1 MDHGEQKT
9 FQVEFEPSGRRIPVS
24 EGTSLLSAAQKAG
37 IDLLA
42 VCGGIGICGSCRV
55 RHILGQL
62 SPLRESEREVISEK
76 ELADGFRLA
85 CQALPLSDVKIE
97 IPAGSLPTGQKM
109 LVEGHEFEHELDP
122 AVTALDID
130 LRQPTLDD
138 LRDDFTRLV
147 DALNDLG
154 YTGIVQPDLKQ
165 LPVFLRQLRTLHW
178 KVRVVLYKDNLS
190 YHVIGIL
197 PPDTRLLGA
206 AVDMGSTK
214 LAFYLVDL
222 QSGATLAQTG
232 VMNPQISYGEDVV
245 SRIAYVNQSD
255 DQRKQLQARL
265 VDTFNQTIDEMSRG
279 VGESPQHVME
289 TVIVGNTAMH
299 HFLCGLP
306 VAQLGASPYVPAV
319 SSSLTY
325 PASDIGLSI
334 APAGRV
340 HMPQNIAGYV
350 GGDHTSALLITSQ
363 LSAEF
368 PVVLVD
374 IGTNTEISLVTPAKI
389 YTCSTASG
397 PAFEGAHIR
406 DGMRAAPG
414 AIDRLKIR
422 DGQVEVNTI
431 DSARPVGICGTG
443 ILTAVSEMVDAG
455 ILDEKGSINK
465 ACEGVR
471 VIERKAEFLL
481 VPAAET
487 GHGRDIVVTRKDV
500 NEIQLAKAAIR
511 AGIEIL
517 LDSAGVMAEDVKSW
531 VIAGAFGTFLDLGS
545 AVKIGMFPNVPL
557 DRFLQVGNAAG
568 MGAKQMLLSIS
579 QRTTAKQVTGKVQ
592 YIELTT
598 RKDFTDKYM
607 QAMYL
612 GD

>member
-1 MDHGEQKT
+1 MSHGDHKT

-62 SPLRESEREVISEK
+62 SPLRESEREALSEK
-76 ELADGFRLA
+76 ELTDGFRLA

-97 IPAGSLPTGQKM
+97 IPVSSLPAGQKM

-122 AVTALDID
+122 AVTAIDLD

-138 LRDDFTRLV
+138 LRDDFTRLM
-147 DALNDLG
+147 DALKDLG
-154 YTGIVQPDLKQ
+154 YTGIIQPDLKQ
-165 LPVFLRQLRTLHW
+165 LPAILRQLRTLHW
-178 KVRVVLYKDNLS
+178 KVRVVLYKDDRS
-190 YHVIGIL
+190 YHLIGIL

-214 LAFYLVDL
+214 LAFYLVDM

-245 SRIAYVNQSD
+245 SRIAYANQSD

-265 VDTFNQTIDEMSRG
+265 IDTFNQTIDALCRG
-279 VGESPQHVME
+279 VGESPQQVME

-325 PASDIGLSI
+325 PASDIGLTI

-340 HMPQNIAGYV
+340 YMPQNIAGYV

-363 LSAEF
+363 LSDEF

-374 IGTNTEISLVTPAKI
+374 IGTNTEISLVMPAEI

-443 ILTAVSEMVDAG
+443 ILTAISEMVRAG

-471 VIERKAEFLL
+471 LIERKAEFLL
-481 VPAAET
+481 VSAAKT

-517 LDSAGVMAEDVKSW
+517 LDSAGVMAGDVKSW

-568 MGAKQMLLSIS
+568 MGAKQLLLSIS
-579 QRTTAKQVTGKVQ
+579 QRTVAMQLTGNVR